1 MSAEQAPPVSHGSLP
16 SATPSYSGKSQTPH
30 ESANRQGQGLGFP
43 GPAEADLYRC
53 VHCGF
58 CLPNCPTYV
67 ETGMETA
74 SPRGRLAL
82 MKAVHESRIQ
92 ITPRVE
98 EHLELCV
105 QCRACE
111 AVCPSGVPFGRVMQA
126 ARDQIA
132 ATRPMSRGQRLARF
146 AAFRI
151 VLPHPWLLRS
161 LAALLRVY
169 QATGLQ
175 WLVREYRLLSLSP
188 SLDRAERQLPNI
200 GKFFSSS
207 SVRRLSEGAAAPIL
221 PLGQG
226 ELAGVR
232 SPRVALLTGC
242 VMPVVYGRV
251 HEATVR
257 VLARNGCTVVAPKSQ
272 ACCGALHAHS
282 GDLDMARTLARKNI
296 DAFLEA
302 GVDAIV
308 VNSAGCG
315 AAMKD
320 YGDLLKD
327 DAAYADKAERFST
340 MVRDIS
346 QYLAALPLRPPEA
359 KVDAV
364 VTYQDSCH
372 LAHAQRIKDAPRQV
386 LRSVPGLRLAEM
398 AGSDLCCGA
407 GGVYSLTHNE
417 MSMRLLDHKME
428 HVAETEAAIL
438 ATSNPG
444 CMMQLEAG
452 LRRAGRTGRVVHVV
466 ELLDEAYGQ
475 K

>member
-1 MSAEQAPPVSHGSLP
+1 MSTEKAPPVSSGTSLSSPPSFSGSQ
-16 SATPSYSGKSQTPH
+16 SAGAEK
-30 ESANRQGQGLGFP
+30 GLGVRSV
-43 GPAEADLYRC
+43 GPAEADIYRC

-82 MKAVHESRIQ
+82 MKAVHEGRIQ

-111 AVCPSGVPFGRVMQA
+111 AVCPSGVPFGRVMEA
-126 ARDQIA
+126 ARAQIA
-132 ATRPMSRGQRLARF
+132 ATRPMSRRQRLARYV
-146 AAFRI
+146 AFRL
-151 VLPHPWLLRS
+151 VLPRPWLLRS
-161 LAALLRVY
+161 LANVLKVY

-175 WLVREYRLLSLSP
+175 WLVREYRLLRP
-188 SLDRAERQLPNI
+188 FPTLDRAERQLPKI

-207 SVRRLSEGAAAPIL
+207 VLRRLSKGRADRVL
-221 PLGQG
+221 PLSKG
-226 ELAGVR
+226 ELEGVP

-251 HEATVR
+251 HEAAVR
-257 VLARNGCTVVAPKSQ
+257 VLARNGSTVVAPKGQ
-272 ACCGALHAHS
+272 ACCGALHAHG
-282 GDLDMARTLARKNI
+282 GDLEMARALARKNI
-296 DAFLEA
+296 DAFFAA

-308 VNSAGCG
+308 VDSAGCG
-315 AAMKD
+315 AAMKE

-327 DAAYADKAERFST
+327 DPAYADKATRFSAK
-340 MVRDIS
+340 VQDIS
-346 QYLAALPLRPPEA
+346 QYLASLPLKPPEG

-372 LAHAQRIKDAPRQV
+372 LAHAQRIKDAPRRI
-386 LRSVPGLRLAEM
+386 LRAVPGLRLAEM

-407 GGVYSLTHNE
+407 GGVYALTHNE

-428 HVAETEAAIL
+428 HVAETDAGII

-466 ELLDEAYGQ
+466 ELLDEAYGR